1 MSFLT
6 IQDLK
11 VGYGDSLVLDG
22 INLQVQEG
30 EMIALLGPSGCG
42 KTTLLNALCGFLDV
56 SGGSINVAGRELT
69 HLPPEQ
75 REMAMVFQ
83 SYALWPHMTVS
94 QNIGYGLKLRKM
106 SKADI
111 TRRVQEVLELVN
123 LTGYENRPVTALSG
137 GQRQRVALGRALA
150 IQPPMLLLDEPLS
163 NLDARIRLSVRH
175 EIKSLQKQLGFT
187 SIMVTH
193 DREEAMVMADRI
205 VVLNQGRIEQ
215 SGTPQEI
222 YQQPATAFVAD
233 FMGADNQIQ
242 LPISVD
248 NQRMTSTQSGLQ
260 LSVPALSFDQARLSN
275 QPDSEQARLFFRSEA
290 AQLFFHSEAAQLQP
304 DSSSAQAVS
313 SSVHVASDFSSG
325 LQMTG
330 IVGQCAYLGNSYR
343 HSVRCGDHEIQVDHP
358 QPLDEACAVTV
369 RVPEQALHIF

>member
-1 MSFLT
+1 
-6 IQDLK
+6 
-11 VGYGDSLVLDG
+11 
-22 INLQVQEG
+22 
-30 EMIALLGPSGCG
+30 
-42 KTTLLNALCGFLDV
+42 
-56 SGGSINVAGRELT
+56 
-69 HLPPEQ
+69 
-75 REMAMVFQ
+75 MVFQ

-111 TRRVQEVLELVN
+111 SRRVQEVLELVN

-260 LSVPALSFDQARLSN
+260 LSVPALSFDQASLSN
-275 QPDSEQARLFFRSEA
+275 QLDSQQVRLFFRSEA
-290 AQLFFHSEAAQLQP
+290 AQLLP
-304 DSSSAQAVS
+304 DSSS
-313 SSVHVASDFSSG
+313 DFPSG

-369 RVPEQALHIF
+369 RVPEKALHIF

>member
-1 MSFLT
+1 
-6 IQDLK
+6 
-11 VGYGDSLVLDG
+11 
-22 INLQVQEG
+22 
-30 EMIALLGPSGCG
+30 
-42 KTTLLNALCGFLDV
+42 
-56 SGGSINVAGRELT
+56 
-69 HLPPEQ
+69 
-75 REMAMVFQ
+75 
-83 SYALWPHMTVS
+83 
-94 QNIGYGLKLRKM
+94 
-106 SKADI
+106 
-111 TRRVQEVLELVN
+111 VLELVN